1 MQAHSH
7 ASWMVLVPVLWPKLR
22 TGPSSSHLSVCMVLS
37 PIPAAGYSRVWI
49 QPPHLPHTRVRA
61 GGYLPSPHYGIE
73 TSAGGC
79 CPAQHVAC
87 QWREGWSCRTF
98 HCSRWLR
105 PSFPFTACCGPHA
118 GPCED
123 LRRRCCWC
131 APEGALAA
139 AFLHTCTYCLYSLPL
154 QSDSSAAFRRSSP
167 WLRGVAVAD
176 MKVDGRWCTPEGTP
190 ALRLLLRCAACCPCT
205 TLVGM
210 SPSML
215 RACGAACCLRCFA
228 GGFMRCVLARDAL
241 AYLSRLP
248 PALVAPADAAL
259 HSASPSSASSA
270 SSASSV
276 SLPAAASISSLP
288 R

>member
-1 MQAHSH
+1 
-7 ASWMVLVPVLWPKLR
+7 MVLQDLSTAAGGL
-22 TGPSSSHLSVCMVLS
+22 GPLS
-37 PIPAAGYSRVWI
+37 PSRHAAAPTRAHAKICGGAAAGA
-49 QPPHLPHTRVRA
+49 LPKALWLLLSSTHARIA
-61 GGYLPSPHYGIE
+61 SIPSPF
-73 TSAGGC
+73 S
-79 CPAQHVAC
+79 
-87 QWREGWSCRTF
+87 RTV
-98 HCSRWLR
+98 L
-105 PSFPFTACCGPHA
+105 
-118 GPCED
+118 
-123 LRRRCCWC
+123 
-131 APEGALAA
+131 
-139 AFLHTCTYCLYSLPL
+139 
-154 QSDSSAAFRRSSP
+154 AAFRRSSP

-241 AYLSRLP
+241 AYLSRRL